1 MRKATFLTS
10 SFPHSSSVT
19 THRSSYQKS
28 LFSTSIIRNYHADQ
42 QFDGGQLQHQALL
55 RQLLRHCSRVKL
67 LGATKSL
74 HALSIT
80 MGPYTMQPIFLNNNI
95 IVMYATQGN
104 VSLARQLFDE
114 MPHRNAVSYN
124 TIIGAYSRV
133 RNVEEAWELFSQMR
147 YCGFEPTQFTFS
159 SLLSCACPDICRG
172 FYLQALIIKSG
183 LLYSDAFAGTAL
195 LSLFGRHEFLDE
207 AIRAFE
213 DMPGKNLVTW
223 NSLISLLGHHGYAEE
238 CVLMFRDLELGGQ
251 IHGLVIK
258 NGLEFVVS
266 VSNALINMYAKC
278 SVAEFAE
285 KIFEDAPVWDIVSW
299 NTRIGALA
307 RSDRHGKAVELFL
320 EMHVN
325 GNFPNK
331 TTFVTVINACARL
344 QIPIYGEFVHAKIIR
359 KVFES
364 DVYIGS
370 ALVDFYAKCD
380 RLEDA
385 HRCFDKIREK
395 NLVSWNALLAGYA
408 NKDCLKSFSL
418 LREMIQ
424 LGYLPNEVS
433 FSSVVKSS
441 FVLGLQQI
449 HSLIIRMGY
458 HQNEYVSSSLIT
470 SFAKNGLTSDALKLV
485 AAADMPLPVV
495 PSNVVAGVYN
505 RTGQYHKTQE
515 LFSSLE
521 EPDLVSWNILIAAC
535 ARNGDYKEVFELFEH
550 MKLAH
555 VCPDSYTYVSLLNVC
570 TKVCNLGLGCSL
582 HGLMIKADFNRCDT
596 FVCNVIID
604 MYGKCGSLESAFKV
618 FKEMTVKNVV
628 TWTALVS
635 ALGLHG
641 RAHEALERFREM
653 EMVRFKPDRVAFLAV
668 LSACRHVGLVK
679 EGMELFKAMK
689 MKYGVEPEM
698 DHYLLV
704 VDLLARYG
712 SLKEAERLICGM
724 PFPPNALIWR
734 SFLEGCKRKRTT
746 EDLALNM

>member
-1 MRKATFLTS
+1 
-10 SFPHSSSVT
+10 
-19 THRSSYQKS
+19 
-28 LFSTSIIRNYHADQ
+28 
-42 QFDGGQLQHQALL
+42 
-55 RQLLRHCSRVKL
+55 
-67 LGATKSL
+67 
-74 HALSIT
+74 
-80 MGPYTMQPIFLNNNI
+80 
-95 IVMYATQGN
+95 
-104 VSLARQLFDE
+104 
-114 MPHRNAVSYN
+114 
-124 TIIGAYSRV
+124 
-133 RNVEEAWELFSQMR
+133 MR

-159 SLLSCACPDICRG
+159 SLLSCACLDMCRG

-195 LSLFGRHEFLDE
+195 LSFFGRHEVLDE

-213 DMPGKNLVTW
+213 DMPRKNLVTW
-223 NSLISLLGHHGYAEE
+223 NSLISLLGHHGCAEE
-238 CVLMFRDLELGGQ
+238 CVLMFRNLMRTRRVLSEYSFVGILSGFELEGDLELGGQ

-278 SVAEFAE
+278 SGAEFAG
-285 KIFEDAPVWDIVSW
+285 KKFEDAPVWDIVSW
-299 NTRIGALA
+299 NTMIGALA

-331 TTFVTVINACARL
+331 TTFVTVIKACARL

-359 KVFES
+359 NVFES

-370 ALVDFYAKCD
+370 ALIDFYAKCD

-385 HRCFDKIREK
+385 RRCFDNIHEK

-424 LGYLPNEVS
+424 RGYLPNEVS

-441 FVLGLQQI
+441 FVLELQQI

-470 SFAKNGLTSDALKLV
+470 SFAKHGLTSDALELV

-495 PSNVVAGVYN
+495 LSNVVAGVYN

-582 HGLMIKADFNRCDT
+582 HGLMIKADFSRCDT

-604 MYGKCGSLESAFKV
+604 MYGKCGSLESAFKI

-653 EMVRFKPDRVAFLAV
+653 EMVGFKPDRVAFLAV

-679 EGMELFKAMK
+679 EGMELFTEMK
-689 MKYGVEPEM
+689 MKYEVEPEM

-746 EDLALNM
+746 EDLALDM